1 MLEKIQEVFV
11 RVTGITDFTIT
22 PKTKLDNKEI
32 GLSSF
37 AIIQLYCEIEE
48 EFDVEIPNASIKKMK
63 TIKDVLTF
71 LEKNTSR

>member
-1 MLEKIQEVFV
+1 MLGRIQEVFV

-37 AIIQLYCEIEE
+37 GIIQLYCEIEE
-48 EFDVEIPNASIKKMK
+48 EFDVEIPNAVIKRMR

-71 LEKNTSR
+71 LEKNVEK

>member
-1 MLEKIQEVFV
+1 MLERIQKVFV
-11 RVTGITDFTIT
+11 QVTGITDFAIT

-48 EFDVEIPNASIKKMK
+48 EFDVEIPNAAIKKMR
-63 TIKDVLTF
+63 TIKDVMAY
-71 LEKNTSR
+71 LEKNISR